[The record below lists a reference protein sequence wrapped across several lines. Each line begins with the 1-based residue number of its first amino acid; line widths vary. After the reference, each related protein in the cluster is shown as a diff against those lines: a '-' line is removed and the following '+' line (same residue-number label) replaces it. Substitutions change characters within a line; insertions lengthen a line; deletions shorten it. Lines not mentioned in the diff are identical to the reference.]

1 MRPALAAVVTIIL
14 VSPLSLPGQTFRLV
28 AFSGGGFAGRDLK
41 RAVETPA
48 FTAGR
53 LVPDSVDL
61 EKNGTFDWRP
71 ALSGGVEI
79 QARWTSDW
87 YVGLGGYFA
96 ALTEENDNTTFFPGV
111 AVSLGNG
118 ALGVFMGYILTTS
131 NDVAFP
137 DGTKTFRVGRDQIP
151 DLRTD
156 GTSNFG
162 RFYIGFRGVDFNVV
176 GGSNGNTNE
185 NGN

>member
-1 MRPALAAVVTIIL
+1 MPRFLWT
-14 VSPLSLPGQTFRLV
+14 
-28 AFSGGGFAGRDLK
+28 
-41 RAVETPA
+41 
-48 FTAGR
+48 
-53 LVPDSVDL
+53 L

-96 ALTEENDNTTFFPGV
+96 ALTEENDQGRRNLFPG
-111 AVSLGNG
+111 SCSEFGERELLG
-118 ALGVFMGYILTTS
+118 FSWDTFLTPHPMH
-131 NDVAFP
+131 VAFP

-176 GGSNGNTNE
+176 GGSQWE
-185 NGN
+185 HQ